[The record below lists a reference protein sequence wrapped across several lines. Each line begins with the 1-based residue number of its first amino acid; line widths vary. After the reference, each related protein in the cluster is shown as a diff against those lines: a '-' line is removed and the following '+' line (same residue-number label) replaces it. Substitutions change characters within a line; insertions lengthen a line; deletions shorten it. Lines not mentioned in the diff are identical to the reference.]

1 MWLVLAAR
9 SKSLLGETASY
20 EMHDASFHF
29 SHHPAFRPGT
39 PEIPSFKR
47 FVKWWQ
53 LTDRVSFKPLN
64 DFIDFADKMIVT

>member
-1 MWLVLAAR
+1 MF
-9 SKSLLGETASY
+9 SLF
-20 EMHDASFHF
+20 SFHTIGL
-29 SHHPAFRPGT
+29 PA

-64 DFIDFADKMIVT
+64 DLIDFADKMIVT